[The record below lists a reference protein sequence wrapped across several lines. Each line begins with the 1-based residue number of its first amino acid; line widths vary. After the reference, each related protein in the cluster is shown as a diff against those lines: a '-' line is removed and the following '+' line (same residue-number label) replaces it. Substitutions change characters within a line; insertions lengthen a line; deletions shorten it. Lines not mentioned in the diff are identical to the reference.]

1 MATPTFNEN
10 ITPDDNIRALIQEQ
24 ATSGSTAARPNGLQP
39 FPVLIAKAAFNA
51 EQKAQQAIG
60 GVSPAQAAALEPKTE
75 YKDASFTAVV
85 GRSYNANEIGT
96 PLIVT
101 SPAGTEGA
109 SFNVFV
115 QGGTVNVGGVNYT
128 DGQTIKAHYVGG
140 GWEYNVYIS
149 DAASTADLAAATQF
163 IALNNGGTVTW
174 YDLTAAPDNWQSSN
188 ATLEAVYGGSKLATI
203 GNYAFD
209 NCAALAS
216 VSLPAAASLG
226 DYAFE
231 GCTALTSVSM
241 PVATTIGASAFY
253 GGYLTSVSLPVAATI
268 GDYAFSYCALTS
280 VSLPVAAN
288 IGDYAFENCNV
299 LASVSLPVATTI
311 GSYAFENCSA
321 LASVSLP
328 SATSIGE
335 YAFESCDALTSVS
348 MPVATSIG
356 EYAFSYGTLLAS
368 VTLPSAT
375 TIGDFAFDGCTV
387 LSSVSLPAATTIGI
401 DTFRNCTALASV
413 SLPSAM
419 SIGDYAFENC
429 TALASVS
436 LPSAATIGDYAF
448 QSCTSLTS
456 GVYLNAPLA
465 GLDADALTG
474 SSITTIHLR
483 PAPNTPA
490 GWSAGAGQTIN
501 GKSGI
506 TVVFDWTTFPNL
518 P

>member
-328 SATSIGE
+328 SA
-335 YAFESCDALTSVS
+335 
-348 MPVATSIG
+348 
-356 EYAFSYGTLLAS
+356 
-368 VTLPSAT
+368 
-375 TIGDFAFDGCTV
+375 
-387 LSSVSLPAATTIGI
+387 
-401 DTFRNCTALASV
+401 
-413 SLPSAM
+413 
-419 SIGDYAFENC
+419 
-429 TALASVS
+429 
-436 LPSAATIGDYAF
+436 ATIGDYAF

>member
-231 GCTALTSVSM
+231 GCTALTS
-241 PVATTIGASAFY
+241 
-253 GGYLTSVSLPVAATI
+253 
-268 GDYAFSYCALTS
+268 
-280 VSLPVAAN
+280 
-288 IGDYAFENCNV
+288 
-299 LASVSLPVATTI
+299 
-311 GSYAFENCSA
+311 
-321 LASVSLP
+321 
-328 SATSIGE
+328 
-335 YAFESCDALTSVS
+335 
-348 MPVATSIG
+348 
-356 EYAFSYGTLLAS
+356 
-368 VTLPSAT
+368 
-375 TIGDFAFDGCTV
+375 
-387 LSSVSLPAATTIGI
+387 
-401 DTFRNCTALASV
+401 
-413 SLPSAM
+413 
-419 SIGDYAFENC
+419 
-429 TALASVS
+429 
-436 LPSAATIGDYAF
+436 
-448 QSCTSLTS
+448 